1 MKTSIIIPAINEE
14 ESIGYVLG
22 RIPESFKDDVI
33 VVDGGSKDNTV
44 KIALSL
50 GARVITEN
58 RRGYGYACYAGVLAA
73 KYELLVFLD
82 ADGADDP
89 TFIDQLIKPF
99 DNQDTQMVL
108 GSRLAGEME
117 KGAMPWHQKFG
128 NQLSAWLI
136 RKLYGFPATDLS
148 PFRAVRRQALLDL
161 DMQEMTFGW
170 PTEMMTKAFIRNW
183 RVIEISVSYHQ
194 RYGGKSKISG
204 TLRGTILAT
213 YHILR
218 LILKTRRSV

>member
-14 ESIGYVLG
+14 ESIGYVLN
-22 RIPESFKDDVI
+22 RIPEFYREDVI
-33 VVDGGSKDNTV
+33 VVDGGSKDQTAA
-44 KIALSL
+44 IASAF
-50 GARVITEN
+50 GASVITET

-73 KYELLVFLD
+73 KNELLIFLD

-89 TFIDQLIKPF
+89 KHISELVNPF
-99 DNQDTQMVL
+99 LQPEIQMVL

-136 RKLYGFPATDLS
+136 RRLYGFPATDLS
-148 PFRAVRRQALLDL
+148 PFRAVKRQSLLSL

-170 PTEMMTKAFIRNW
+170 PTEMMTKAFRNGW
-183 RVIEISVSYHQ
+183 QVMEIPVGYHQ

-204 TLRGTILAT
+204 TVRGTVMAT

-218 LILKTRRSV
+218 LIFKIRRK

>member
-14 ESIGYVLG
+14 ESIGYVLN
-22 RIPESFKDDVI
+22 RIPESYREDVI

-44 KIALSL
+44 KIAISL
-50 GARVITEN
+50 GAKVITEN

-73 KYELLVFLD
+73 KHELLVFLD

-89 TFIDQLIKPF
+89 IHIHRLVEPFSDPEIQL
-99 DNQDTQMVL
+99 VL

-117 KGAMPWHQKFG
+117 KGSMPWHQKFG

-136 RKLYGFPATDLS
+136 RRLYGFLATDLS
-148 PFRAVRRQALLDL
+148 PFRAVKRQALLDL
-161 DMQEMTFGW
+161 DLQEMTFGW

-183 RVIEISVSYHQ
+183 RVVEIPVSYHQ
-194 RYGGKSKISG
+194 RFGGKSKISG
-204 TLRGTILAT
+204 TVRGTILAT

-218 LILKTRRSV
+218 LIVNNRRKA

>member
-14 ESIGYVLG
+14 ESIAYVLN

-73 KYELLVFLD
+73 KHELLIFLD

-89 TFIDQLIKPF
+89 TLIDPLIKPF
-99 DNQDTQMVL
+99 DNPETTMVL
-108 GSRLAGEME
+108 GSRLAGEMD

-136 RKLYGFPATDLS
+136 RRLYGFPATDLS
-148 PFRAVRRQALLDL
+148 PFRAVKRQALLNL
-161 DMQEMTFGW
+161 DMHEMTFGW
-170 PTEMMTKAFIRNW
+170 PTEMMTKAFIRGW
-183 RVIEISVSYHQ
+183 KVVEIPVSYHQ

-204 TLRGTILAT
+204 TIKGTVLAT

-218 LILKTRRSV
+218 LILNIRRRA